1 MKQSRITTVIGML
14 AGLAILGGAAWY
26 LFRPSPSVE
35 DAVPTPPA
43 VNTTA
48 GPAQSGGQ
56 SDASSIATDQPEAD
70 VHAVDPTLI
79 ARKLPPL
86 EQSDAAA
93 WSMLTS
99 LFNPQ
104 TVLDLIVQQQ
114 VVQRAVTL
122 IDGLTQ
128 AEVDPTVSVLR
139 PVPGAFRVAQPA
151 GGQTVISLINA
162 QRYGRYVDAFV
173 AADAHAIVQAY
184 RAAYPL
190 FQAAYVELGY
200 PHGQFNARLIQV
212 IDHLLATPRVSA
224 PVAVRRDERGR
235 YEFSDPQLQSRSI
248 GQKALL
254 RMAPEQADAVKDQL
268 RKIRTALLS

>member
-1 MKQSRITTVIGML
+1 ML
-14 AGLAILGGAAWY
+14 AGLAILGGAAWF
-26 LFRPSPSVE
+26 LFRPSPSPSVE
-35 DAVPTPPA
+35 DAVLTPAATNTPA
-43 VNTTA
+43 GLA
-48 GPAQSGGQ
+48 DSGGP
-56 SDASSIATDQPEAD
+56 SDASSRATDPPEAD
-70 VHAVDPTLI
+70 IHPADPPFI
-79 ARKLPPL
+79 AQKLPPL

-114 VVQRAVTL
+114 LVQRAVTL

-128 AEVDPTVSVLR
+128 AEVAPTVSVLR
-139 PVPGAFRVAQPA
+139 PVPGTFRVAQPA
-151 GGQTVISLINA
+151 GGQTVISLLNA
-162 QRYGRYVDAFV
+162 QRYKRYVDAFV
-173 AADAHAIVQAY
+173 TADAHVLVQSY

-200 PHGQFNARLIQV
+200 PHGHFNGRVIQV
-212 IDHLLATPRVSA
+212 IDHLLATPHVSA

-268 RKIRTALLS
+268 RKIRAALLS